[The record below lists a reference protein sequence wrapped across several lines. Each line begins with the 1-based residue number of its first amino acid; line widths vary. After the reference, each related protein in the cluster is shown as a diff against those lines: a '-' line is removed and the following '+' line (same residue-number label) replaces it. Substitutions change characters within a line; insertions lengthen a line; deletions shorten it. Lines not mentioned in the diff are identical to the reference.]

1 MKQSRMTPVESIILS
16 AAARTQI
23 RNSTELAKYSG
34 IPTSTI
40 RDKMLHPGKIRLSD
54 LAAIDK
60 YCPFTPE
67 EALSLIRRCTA

>member
-1 MKQSRMTPVESIILS
+1 MEWYDRVKELKKQTGIN
-16 AAARTQI
+16 TK
-23 RNSTELAKYSG
+23 ELANRSG

-54 LAAIDK
+54 LAAIDRH
-60 YCPFTPE
+60 CPFTPE